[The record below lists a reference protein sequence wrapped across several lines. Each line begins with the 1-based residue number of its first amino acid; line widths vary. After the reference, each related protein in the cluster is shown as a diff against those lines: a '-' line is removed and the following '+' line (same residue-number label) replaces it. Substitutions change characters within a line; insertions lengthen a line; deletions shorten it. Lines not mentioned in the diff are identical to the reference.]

1 VSEAKRHLDR
11 VQSRAAI
18 SDLASDPAEYARR
31 VADELPAL
39 STPPALAELEA
50 RDHALLQS
58 LANVEELAQRIMR
71 IELDHAL
78 ANDSSIPTPTRKVFA
93 STIVGYADNLALLEE
108 RARDT
113 ASRGRAGDPH
123 SVARAVV
130 DAATRTLALRDT
142 LLEPVLALVRDL
154 AKASIADAYKRA
166 TDRTLDDT
174 WRKKWSAA
182 RRELEALAADP
193 THIAQG
199 PWPARLA
206 AYPEQIDEPPPE
218 KEVTF
223 ADMIELD

>member
-1 VSEAKRHLDR
+1 MSAKRHLDR
-11 VQSRAAI
+11 IQSRAAI
-18 SDLASDPAEYARR
+18 AELAANLAEYARL
-31 VADELPAL
+31 VAEELPGL

-50 RDHALLQS
+50 RDHALLQA
-58 LANVEELAQRIMR
+58 LANVEELSQRIMR

-78 ANDSSIPTPTRKVFA
+78 ADDSSIPTPTRKVFA
-93 STIVGYADNLALLEE
+93 STIVGYADNLPLLEE

-113 ASRGRAGDPH
+113 AARGRVADPG

-130 DAATRTLALRDT
+130 EAATRTLALRDA
-142 LLEPVLALVRDL
+142 LLEPVLALVGDL
-154 AKASIADAYKRA
+154 AKASVADADKRA
-166 TDRTLDDT
+166 TDRTLDDA

-193 THIAQG
+193 THIAHG
-199 PWPARLA
+199 PWATRLA